1 MTVTGLAT
9 VNLSGLTGWQQ
20 VILYLQMIAGNIVG
34 RALEHW
40 FTFNFI
46 PGI

>member
-20 VILYLQMIAGNIVG
+20 ALLYLQMVAGNIV
-34 RALEHW
+34 RLALVHV
-40 FTFNFI
+40 
-46 PGI
+46 